1 MLHEKLRI
9 GDIIGDTDRMV
20 IAHHQIVERVPKE
33 TFATWVALCVKE
45 GEYHPY
51 VVWNVIARPEGFI
64 AEQGQYFFD
73 IEKAAERFVQRAGLN
88 TATA

>member
-1 MLHEKLRI
+1 MLNNQLRI
-9 GDIIGDTDRMV
+9 GDTVGDTKRMV
-20 IAHHQIVERVPKE
+20 IAHHQTVQRVPTQ

-64 AEQGQYFFD
+64 AEHGDYFFD
-73 IEKAAERFVQRAGLN
+73 IESAVKCYMSRASLN
-88 TATA
+88 AATA